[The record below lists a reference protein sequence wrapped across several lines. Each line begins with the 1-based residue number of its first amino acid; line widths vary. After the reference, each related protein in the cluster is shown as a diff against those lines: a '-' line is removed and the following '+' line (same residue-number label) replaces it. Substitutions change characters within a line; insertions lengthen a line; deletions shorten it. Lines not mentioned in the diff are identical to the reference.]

1 VFVPDDLERAKILAT
16 EIYGAKVVAVKGNY
30 DDVNR
35 LCSEVAE
42 ALPWAFVNV
51 NMRPFYAEGSKS
63 LGFETAEQLGWR
75 LPDHVVV
82 PIASGALLTKVHR
95 AFQELTTIGA
105 VEAKTYRVSGAQP
118 EGCRPVAQAFQDG
131 AETVTPMKPNTI
143 ARSLAIGS
151 PADGM
156 FAMQVARETGGHIE
170 WCTEDEIREGIT
182 LLAETEGVFTE
193 TAGGVT
199 IANLRRMCEQGI
211 VKPDE
216 ETVAYITGNGY
227 KTIEAFEG
235 RVEPTFH
242 VPPDLDTFLGV
253 LDR

>member
-1 VFVPDDLERAKILAT
+1 VTTSV
-16 EIYGAKVVAVKGNY
+16 YGGNVVAIDGNY

-35 LCSEVAE
+35 LCAE
-42 ALPWAFVNV
+42 LAGIYEWAFVNV

-82 PIASGALLTKVHR
+82 PIASGALLTKIHR

-105 VEAKTYRVSGAQP
+105 VEGKPYRVSGAQP

-199 IANLRRMCEQGI
+199 IANLKRMCEQGI

-242 VPPDLDTFLGV
+242 VAPDLDTFLGA
-253 LDR
+253 LDRSV